1 MGTICS
7 ARYLSVLHPKQFM
20 DASVMVVNLFTVAT
34 PLSVAAIFP
43 SNRLSMAQFFSIQ
56 KKLTKVTHVPPESCP
71 CSKDNG
77 LLYGT
82 SQLARK

>member
-1 MGTICS
+1 MGIICS
-7 ARYLSVLHPKQFM
+7 ARYLSVLHPKQLM

-43 SNRLSMAQFFSIQ
+43 SIRLSMAQLLSIQ
-56 KKLTKVTHVPPESCP
+56 KKLTKVTHGPPKSCS

-77 LLYGT
+77 LLWH
-82 SQLARK
+82 